1 MERIAPGGGSELRRE
16 ASYVEEANC
25 AGGELGRES
34 GGERRRTIRRVRP
47 RFYLPDM
54 DPASG
59 AGELVEDEA
68 SHLTRVLRLGA
79 GAAIDVFDGRGGMF
93 EARVVSVAR
102 GRVTVQAVAPAEAAR
117 EPGVRVTLV
126 MSALKGDKMDAVVR
140 DTTMMGVAAIQPIVS
155 GRSEIT
161 AAAIERGHR
170 TARWARIAVSSVKQ
184 CGRAVVPA
192 ILPPLDLG
200 GWLQQPGEATPLGLI
215 EPAAGKGAAFSDL
228 ARTESVALIVGP
240 EGGWTSAEAEAL
252 AAAGVGAVSLGPR
265 TLRADAAPTVA
276 MGALFEAW
284 KAW

>member
-1 MERIAPGGGSELRRE
+1 M
-16 ASYVEEANC
+16 
-25 AGGELGRES
+25 
-34 GGERRRTIRRVRP
+34 RP
-47 RFYLPDM
+47 RFHVPDL

-93 EARVVSVAR
+93 EARVVSVSR
-102 GRVTVQAVAPAEAAR
+102 GRVTLQVVAPSEAAR
-117 EPGVRVTLV
+117 EPAVNVTLV

-155 GRSEIT
+155 TRSEIT

-170 TARWARIAVSSVKQ
+170 TARWTRIAVSSVKQ

-192 ILPPLDLG
+192 ILPPISLES
-200 GWLQQPGEATPLGLI
+200 WLKQPCEAARLGLI
-215 EPAAGKGAAFSDL
+215 EPATGKGASFSDL
-228 ARTESVALIVGP
+228 SPSASVALVVGP
-240 EGGWTSAEAEAL
+240 EGGWTPAEAEAL
-252 AAAGVGAVSLGPR
+252 AAAGVTAVSLGPR
-265 TLRADAAPTVA
+265 TLRADAAPAVA
-276 MGALFEAW
+276 MGALLEAW